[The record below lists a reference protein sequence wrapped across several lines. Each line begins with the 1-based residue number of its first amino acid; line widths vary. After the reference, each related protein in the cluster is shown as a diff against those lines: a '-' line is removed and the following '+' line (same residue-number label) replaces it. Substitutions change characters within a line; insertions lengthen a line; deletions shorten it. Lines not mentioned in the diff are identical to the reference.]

1 MSLFRRVLSYG
12 GLIAVLFLATLG
24 PVSASTNAYG
34 SKFVTSITYMNV
46 GSEPANLSVQFI
58 SNAGSTID
66 YPILNNDGSARTIE
80 PNASASIAVSVL
92 AASTA
97 TWNGGAIINA
107 NQPLVTTM
115 VQVSTNPTIRVRPV
129 SNGFTVDDASST
141 ISLPYVA
148 KSCGTG
154 SLISRI
160 NIQNVDFSASDTLK
174 VELYW
179 PNGDLAY
186 THPDETIS
194 SVGQTFSIN
203 MASVTV
209 NNPTSAGYTKPGGC
223 GFEGSARIYTTG
235 GTKLVATSFEAS
247 TTGRNSASYESQI
260 SPGTSTVHMP
270 TMLCNVNYGDGA
282 QSSSYVI
289 HNTSTQTPNIR
300 IEYVYQLR
308 ATNGTLG
315 AVTRLTTAANRLP
328 ILPNNTRTINVCDHV
343 PDRAVGSARIYT
355 QDGSHAITAIS
366 KVTGNGVYAVS
377 TGLPQSSTSALN
389 KVAAVVNAPY
399 VRYSTSCFTAAPTT
413 AVCRNESRQRTL
425 FSVQNTSATD
435 SIRVRVTLYNHLG
448 VAVGTPFFSG
458 EIKPRGKV
466 TVSPTD
472 VRAIT
477 TTPIASNANAEFGY
491 WVVGGNIVY
500 GGSAKFE
507 AWQFGTNA
515 ASTVPLAVT
524 VRVLNSTVLGQTAED
539 YNAIPE

>member
-1 MSLFRRVLSYG
+1 MSLFRRILSYG
-12 GLIAVLFLATLG
+12 GLIAVLFFATLG
-24 PVSASTNAYG
+24 PVSAATNAYS
-34 SKFVTSITYMNV
+34 SKFITSITYMNV
-46 GSEPANLSVQFI
+46 GAAAANLSVQFI
-58 SNAGSTID
+58 SNAGVTTN
-66 YPILNNDGSARTIE
+66 YPILNNDGSARTLAR
-80 PNASASIAVSVL
+80 NASASLSVSVL
-92 AASTA
+92 EATTSTW
-97 TWNGGAIINA
+97 TGGAIINA
-107 NQPLVTTM
+107 NQPLATTM

-129 SNGFTVDDASST
+129 SNGFTASDAGAT

-148 KSCGTG
+148 KACGT
-154 SLISRI
+154 SKITSRI
-160 NIQNVDFSASDTLK
+160 NIQNVEFSTTDTLK
-174 VELYW
+174 TELYW

-186 THPDETIS
+186 AHPDATIS

-203 MASVTV
+203 MASVSV
-209 NNPTSAGYTKPGGC
+209 SPPTSAGYKIPKEC

-289 HNTSTQTPNIR
+289 HNTSAQTSNIR

-315 AVTRLTTAANRLP
+315 KVTRLTTVANRLP
-328 ILPNNTRTINVCDHV
+328 ILPNNTRTVNVCDHV
-343 PDRAVGSARIYT
+343 PDRAVGSARIFT
-355 QDGSHAITAIS
+355 QIGSHAITAIS

-377 TGLPQSSTSALN
+377 TGLPQSSNSTLN

-435 SIRVRVTLYNHLG
+435 SIRVRMTLYNHLG
-448 VAVGTPFFSG
+448 VAVGSRSFVSG

-466 TVSPTD
+466 TISPTD
-472 VRAIT
+472 VAAVT
-477 TTPIASNANAEFGY
+477 TTPINTNANAEFGY

-507 AWQFGTNA
+507 AWQVGTNA
-515 ASTVPLAVT
+515 ASTVPIAVT
-524 VRVLNSTVLGQTAED
+524 VRVINNTVLGQTAED
-539 YNAIPE
+539 YNGLP